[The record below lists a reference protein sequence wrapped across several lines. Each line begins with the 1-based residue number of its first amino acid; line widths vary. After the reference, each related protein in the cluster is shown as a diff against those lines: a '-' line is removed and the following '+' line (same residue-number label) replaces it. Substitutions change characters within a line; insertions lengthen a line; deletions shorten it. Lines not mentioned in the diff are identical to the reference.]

1 MGLRRVGGDALWQ
14 TRWRGGR
21 VGCRRVGRDALWL
34 RRVGVDVLVGTR
46 WSRRVVSQTRCGVD
60 ALLGTRWR
68 IDALKQTRGRQMSLR
83 RGVNGFLE
91 NEQSVFPYQISF
103 PDEPQ
108 MQFLSCPWGDL
119 YRGVFFLNPCKKNM
133 F

>member
-1 MGLRRVGGDALWQ
+1 M
-14 TRWRGGR
+14 
-21 VGCRRVGRDALWL
+21 
-34 RRVGVDVLVGTR
+34 
-46 WSRRVVSQTRCGVD
+46 SQTRCGVD

-83 RGVNGFLE
+83 RGVDGFLE
-91 NEQSVFPYQISF
+91 NEQSIFPYQISF

-119 YRGVFFLNPCKKNM
+119 YRGVFFLNPCKK
-133 F
+133 

>member
-1 MGLRRVGGDALWQ
+1 MGLRRVRGDALWQ

-21 VGCRRVGRDALWL
+21 RVGYRRVGRDALWL

-60 ALLGTRWR
+60 ALLGTRW
-68 IDALKQTRGRQMSLR
+68 ASARGRQMSLR
-83 RGVNGFLE
+83 RGVDGFLE
-91 NEQSVFPYQISF
+91 NEQSIFPYQISF

-108 MQFLSCPWGDL
+108 MQFLSCPWGGDL
-119 YRGVFFLNPCKKNM
+119 YRGVFFLNPCKN
-133 F
+133 